1 MQEII
6 LVSSP
11 LQALVVGLLLKSELE
26 SNLNRTLVFCEGKYN
41 CLGEGGVSFY
51 ELEDT
56 RDLTK
61 EKLDK
66 NLQIIMS
73 KIKGPSRLWV
83 SDIFWPMNNAIYTQM
98 KSAKRLTVVNF
109 FDEGIV
115 LYWLEQMRLVRFVR
129 EFIKFAIL
137 SVKMKRKFSIPNKAP
152 FYGNDRNG
160 EVLAL
165 HPMLVRAEKTVR
177 PIRVDLDFIKAFD
190 YFLDQ
195 NVFQDDFV
203 MLNNARAPALVISQ
217 PHYRVT
223 SEDNFRLLVRSL
235 SDHLRANG
243 YTELFVKLH
252 PSENDD
258 FFKYYY
264 EPLGYKKVFQGSLSP
279 LEAKLSGLL
288 SKNIILVSCNSSVL
302 LNARSFGFKGA
313 VISYGLDWLAKVY
326 PFDSGFLGKQSRLF
340 RLNDADVVLS
350 DSSQSTF

>member
-11 LQALVVGLLLKSELE
+11 LQALVVGLILKSELE
-26 SNLNRTLVFCEGKYN
+26 LNLNQILVFCEGKYK
-41 CLGEGGVSFY
+41 CLEKEGVTFY

-56 RDLTK
+56 RKLTK

-98 KSAKRLTVVNF
+98 KSEKRLKVINF

-115 LYWLEQMRLVRFVR
+115 LYFMGRLRLVRFIR
-129 EFIKFAIL
+129 EFIKFALL
-137 SVKMKRKFSIPNKAP
+137 SVKMKRRFSIPNKAP
-152 FYGNDRNG
+152 FYGNNRNG
-160 EVLAL
+160 EIFAL
-165 HPMLVRAEKTVR
+165 HPTLVRDKKIVK

-190 YFLDQ
+190 YSLDQ
-195 NVFQDDFV
+195 NVFQDDLV
-203 MLNNARAPALVISQ
+203 ALNNARAPAIIVSQ
-217 PHYRVT
+217 PYYRVT
-223 SEDNFRLLVRSL
+223 SEDNFRLLIENL
-235 SDHLRANG
+235 SDYLRSIG
-243 YTELFVKLH
+243 HTDLFVKLH
-252 PSENDD
+252 PSESDA

-279 LEAKLSGLL
+279 LEAKLSRLL
-288 SKNIILVSCNSSVL
+288 NKNIILISCNSSVL

-313 VISYGLDWLAKVY
+313 VISYGLDWLANVY
-326 PFDSGFLGKQSRLF
+326 PFDFGHLRRQRQLLS
-340 RLNDADVVLS
+340 LNDAEIIKFG
-350 DSSQSTF
+350 SSK